1 MQLRGVLGIWK
12 ILDQVMAD
20 NTKVFLHVVYAGF
33 GDASILEF
41 NSGEFL
47 RILREMSYLKT
58 LTWRIFLCW
67 GI

>member
-1 MQLRGVLGIWK
+1 
-12 ILDQVMAD
+12 MAD

-58 LTWRIFLCW
+58 LIWRIFLCW

>member
-1 MQLRGVLGIWK
+1 MQLREVFEIWK

-41 NSGEFL
+41 NAGEFL
-47 RILREMSYLKT
+47 RILRN
-58 LTWRIFLCW
+58 I
-67 GI
+67 